1 MMIQVPVQFTA
12 LYKSNIKGQAL
23 SVHILLPPTQNNI
36 VWKDYICISLF
47 LVPAAYHV
55 AKAFM
60 DSTV

>member
-1 MMIQVPVQFTA
+1 MD
-12 LYKSNIKGQAL
+12 KHCL
-23 SVHILLPPTQNNI
+23 SVSSYSQFKENGI
-36 VWKDYICISLF
+36 VWRDYICISLF